1 MSENKQE
8 AFIEDI
14 RTRLLKEKEILE
26 KKIQSKKLEMS
37 NKAGSKLSNV
47 RTAYSQTRTKQLRLK
62 DKKNKE
68 DINMSMLTATQYNSN
83 CYLLPDTGTIRR
95 KVKFIDTSK
104 LIECK
109 IKEQVHPIV
118 HIRN

>member
-26 KKIQSKKLEMS
+26 KKIQNKKLEMS
-37 NKAGSKLSNV
+37 NRTDSKLNNV
-47 RTAYSQTRTKQLRLK
+47 RTAYSQTRTKQLRLR

-68 DINMSMLTATQYNSN
+68 DINTSMLTDTRYNSN
-83 CYLLPDTGTIRR
+83 CYLLPDTDTMRR
-95 KVKFIDTSK
+95 NVKFINTSK